1 MSNEGN
7 GPYSLLIAHCSLL
20 KGNAVTEPIRDI
32 AHLGH
37 VELLTPKPEESLRFF
52 RDVLGMEETTREGQS
67 VFLRGWGDFERH
79 TLKLTEA
86 AHGGAGHTA
95 WRAVSPEAL
104 ERRAQA
110 LAASGQGRGWIAGDI
125 GHGPAYQFTDPDGH
139 LMEVYYEAEK
149 YRAPDELRPA
159 LKNQPQ
165 RYTGRGV
172 GVRRLDHINVLCE
185 EVTPNRAFM
194 TEQLGFLTREHV
206 ILDDGTE
213 AGAWIS
219 VTPLVHDIAYT
230 LDATRARGRLHHL
243 AYWLD
248 NREDILR
255 AADIF
260 LEHGIVIETG
270 PSKHAVTHGFFLYC
284 FEPGGN
290 RIEVFSGGYLIFAP
304 DWEPIVWTQAERA
317 KGQAWGLRLPESFH
331 SYGTPDVDVPKEEQ
345 RHVPV
350 FDPL

>member
-1 MSNEGN
+1 M
-7 GPYSLLIAHCSLL
+7 
-20 KGNAVTEPIRDI
+20 EPIRDL

-37 VELLTPKPEESLRFF
+37 LELLTPKPEASLAFF
-52 RDVLGMEETTREGQS
+52 RDVLGMTETARAGQS
-67 VFLRGWGDFERH
+67 VFLRGWGDYEVH

-86 AHGGAGHTA
+86 ATGGVGHIA
-95 WRAVSPEAL
+95 WRTVSPEAL

-110 LAASGQGRGWIAGDI
+110 LEASGCGRGWIEGDL
-125 GHGPAYQFTDPDGH
+125 GHGTAYQFVDPDGH
-139 LMEVYYEAEK
+139 LMELYYEAEK
-149 YRAPDELRPA
+149 YRAPEAHRPA

-165 RYTGRGV
+165 RYPAHGV
-172 GVRRLDHINVLCE
+172 GVRRLDHINVLCK
-185 EVTPNRAFM
+185 EVTPNRVFM
-194 TEQLGFLTREHV
+194 EDYLGFKNREHV

-213 AGAWIS
+213 AAAWIS

-230 LDATRARGRLHHL
+230 LDATRQSGRLHHI

-260 LEHGIVIETG
+260 LENGIYIETG
-270 PSKHAVTHGFFLYC
+270 PSKHAITHAFFLYC
-284 FEPGGN
+284 YEPGGN
-290 RIEVFSGGYLIFAP
+290 RVEVFTSGYLIFAP

-317 KGQAWGLRLPESFH
+317 KGQAWNLRLPASFH
-331 SYGTPDVDVPKEEQ
+331 SYGTPDIEVAESEL
-345 RHVPV
+345 RHIPV